1 MSSRLDAEPDR
12 EVVSTSQ
19 YPPQPPPLPRPARSG
34 LGLVQ
39 IQAMLDESQDT
50 EEDFGSQDMN

>member
-1 MSSRLDAEPDR
+1 MSTRLDAESDR
-12 EVVSTSQ
+12 EAVSTS
-19 YPPQPPPLPRPARSG
+19 LPRPVRSG
-34 LGLVQ
+34 GLGPVQ